1 MNKTNPYF
9 CDVIA
14 QEEYKEKG
22 RFLYGES
29 MGGAV
34 ALLLHK
40 KDPSFW
46 NGALLVAPMCK
57 VTFLLLFIN
66 EPLQLIKLR
75 HKSISF
81 RYNLIISIFIS
92 CVCEQISEKVKPH
105 PVVIN
110 LLTRVEDIIPKWKIV
125 PTKDVID
132 AAFKDPI
139 KREEVY

>member
-1 MNKTNPYF
+1 MKISIPSSSFFNSTRLISYF
-9 CDVIA
+9 YDVIA

-57 VTFLLLFIN
+57 VTFLLISIIETLY
-66 EPLQLIKLR
+66 LIKLR
-75 HKSISF
+75 HKI
-81 RYNLIISIFIS
+81 Y
-92 CVCEQISEKVKPH
+92 
-105 PVVIN
+105 
-110 LLTRVEDIIPKWKIV
+110 
-125 PTKDVID
+125 
-132 AAFKDPI
+132 
-139 KREEVY
+139 

>member
-1 MNKTNPYF
+1 MIF
-9 CDVIA
+9 IA

-57 VTFLLLFIN
+57 VTFLLFFNYHQTPTIIAFIIN
-66 EPLQLIKLR
+66 LR
-75 HKSISF
+75 HKS
-81 RYNLIISIFIS
+81 
-92 CVCEQISEKVKPH
+92 
-105 PVVIN
+105 
-110 LLTRVEDIIPKWKIV
+110 D
-125 PTKDVID
+125 
-132 AAFKDPI
+132 
-139 KREEVY
+139 